1 MDKIKEKV
9 ASACHWLK
17 DNETLQHWARI
28 KFDEALKSD
37 DNTNNF
43 VESFNNAIVKHRG
56 KPVYNMLEEI
66 RKIVGRRFDRRFQLA
81 ASWDGKVTPYVE
93 KKLRMIEIEARKCSN
108 IVPVGRGEFNVLEGN
123 TNFTIKVRNHYCD
136 CKKNGRLVACL
147 ANMQLDVF

>member
-43 VESFNNAIVKHRG
+43 VESFNNAIVQHRG
-56 KPVYNMLEEI
+56 NPVYNMLEEI
-66 RKIVGRRFDRRFQLA
+66 RKTVG
-81 ASWDGKVTPYVE
+81 
-93 KKLRMIEIEARKCSN
+93 I
-108 IVPVGRGEFNVLEGN
+108 
-123 TNFTIKVRNHYCD
+123 
-136 CKKNGRLVACL
+136 
-147 ANMQLDVF
+147 